1 MFFPVEK
8 ESPLQKDIKNNILE
22 LYGWDDGAHSFLR
35 RGKEKV
41 SAETA
46 LSFLAYPLRCAINP
60 LDADVL
66 IASFNKRS
74 RKNVICFPI
83 SMLICACTSSFSCL
97 RFSVFRCVDNHVGR
111 LS

>member
-41 SAETA
+41 SAEMA
-46 LSFLAYPLRCAINP
+46 LTFLTYILCRFLNLLGTGVLVAY
-60 LDADVL
+60 
-66 IASFNKRS
+66 FNKRKQEKQGMKGPCFLTFGQFIS
-74 RKNVICFPI
+74 KMGNKKVRK
-83 SMLICACTSSFSCL
+83 L
-97 RFSVFRCVDNHVGR
+97 
-111 LS
+111 